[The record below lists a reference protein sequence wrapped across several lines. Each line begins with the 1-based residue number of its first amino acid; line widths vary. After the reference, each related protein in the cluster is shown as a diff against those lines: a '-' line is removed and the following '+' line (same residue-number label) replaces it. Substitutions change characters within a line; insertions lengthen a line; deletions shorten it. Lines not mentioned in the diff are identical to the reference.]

1 MLPRSWISILKSSQF
16 GIHLVYKP
24 LYGTE
29 MVIKLLNIVVLQL
42 PIAVECDASHEQMSG
57 HRAVVEEILQ
67 TFCQICLRAVT
78 AQRDVSLTVFYCLW
92 PTCDH
97 DYKLECSTANCL
109 PFIGIA
115 NGLFFSTKLCALLC
129 HCGSVPSSVAWLFTN
144 MMECRGWGAGLV
156 V

>member
-1 MLPRSWISILKSSQF
+1 MLTLES
-16 GIHLVYKP
+16 VYWNRHSLGHTWCTSHCMGQKWS
-24 LYGTE
+24 LSCWT
-29 MVIKLLNIVVLQL
+29 LLLSLQL

-92 PTCDH
+92 LTCDH

-109 PFIGIA
+109 PFIA
-115 NGLFFSTKLCALLC
+115 NGLFFSTKLRALLC

-144 MMECRGWGAGLV
+144 MAEM
-156 V
+156 